1 MASGSA
7 AKSATTATDP
17 HLGRAVSGS
26 GVSPFAWPMVALR
39 IALMI
44 VLLLVCAPF
53 YYLWRLLG
61 LGRFWPR
68 VFLAGIG
75 VIAGLRVTIRG
86 RPQRGALLIANHVS
100 WLDIPALARA
110 TGTAFVAHSGLASV
124 TLIKHLCKM
133 NDTVFVA
140 RHDRAGVADQVE
152 QVRIALADT
161 GALTI
166 FPEGTTS
173 NGTALLPFKSS
184 LLSAAET
191 LPAGAAV
198 QPVVLA
204 YDEAAAI
211 AWVGEEHGLAN
222 FLKLLARVRPVRLTL
237 QFLPPLTGAALADR
251 KAMAAA
257 AQKAIGAALHSQ
269 GALA

>member
-7 AKSATTATDP
+7 AKSAKTATDRP
-17 HLGRAVSGS
+17 SSS
-26 GVSPFAWPMVALR
+26 GVSPLAWPLIALRVAL
-39 IALMI
+39 MV

-75 VIAGLRVTIRG
+75 VIAGLIVTVRG
-86 RPQRGALLIANHVS
+86 TPQRGALLIANHVS

-124 TLIKHLCKM
+124 ALIKHLCRM

-140 RHDRAGVADQVE
+140 RHDRTSVASQVE
-152 QVRIALADT
+152 QVRIALEDT

-173 NGTALLPFKSS
+173 DGTDLLPFKSS
-184 LLSAAET
+184 LLSAAES
-191 LPAGAAV
+191 LPEGAAI

-204 YDEAAAI
+204 YEEAADI
-211 AWVGEEHGLAN
+211 AWVGDEHGVAN
-222 FLKLLARVRPVRLTL
+222 FLKILARVRPLRLTL
-237 QFLPPLTGAALADR
+237 AFLPPLTGAARTDR
-251 KAMAAA
+251 KTIAAA
-257 AQKAIGAALHSQ
+257 AQQAISAALHS
-269 GALA
+269 ARPLA